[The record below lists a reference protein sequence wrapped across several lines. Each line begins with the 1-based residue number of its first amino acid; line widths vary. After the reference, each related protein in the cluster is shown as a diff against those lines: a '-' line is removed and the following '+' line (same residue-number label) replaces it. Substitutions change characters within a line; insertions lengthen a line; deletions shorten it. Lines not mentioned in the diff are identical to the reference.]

1 MGAARTAPFLF
12 LPAHSP
18 GIGAS
23 RKFDSANPLGYLHA
37 NSYGG
42 DTGRNF
48 PVHPE
53 FNLMEDTNNA
63 RQQDAPEES
72 NMFSLVDALF
82 GCTHRH
88 CTFPRTS
95 KKPGTI
101 STTYV
106 VCLDCGREL
115 PYDWQ
120 EMRLVASVKPKQRA
134 VA

>member
-1 MGAARTAPFLF
+1 MFP
-12 LPAHSP
+12 
-18 GIGAS
+18 
-23 RKFDSANPLGYLHA
+23 SAGYQSDA
-37 NSYGG
+37 N
-42 DTGRNF
+42 RNF
-48 PVHPE
+48 SVHLE
-53 FNLMEDTNNA
+53 SKFLQDTIVA
-63 RQQDAPEES
+63 PHQDAPEES

-106 VCLDCGREL
+106 VCLDCGKES

-120 EMRLVASVKPKQRA
+120 EMRLVSSVKPKQRA